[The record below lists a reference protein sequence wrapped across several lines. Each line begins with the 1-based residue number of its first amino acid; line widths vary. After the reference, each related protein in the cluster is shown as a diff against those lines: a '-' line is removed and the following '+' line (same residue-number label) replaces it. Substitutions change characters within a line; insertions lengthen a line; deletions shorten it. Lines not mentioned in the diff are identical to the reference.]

1 MIDLIL
7 IGAALLLAGG
17 TAGFFCG
24 MQHGIDLCKLN
35 HPKEGSDLGVMR
47 YGYNKTWHRTHQINV
62 ETHEG
67 RVVAVWFRCMALP
80 YTVSNWGAARARDMD
95 LMYADKDGP
104 HSFKIHAVD
113 VELPKEDDYV
123 PTV

>member
-17 TAGFFCG
+17 TAGFFTG

-35 HPKEGSDLGVMR
+35 HPQEGSDLGVTR

-67 RVVAVWFRCMALP
+67 RVVAVWFRCMVLP
-80 YTVSNWGAARARDMD
+80 FTVSDCGETRAIEMD
-95 LMYADKDGP
+95 KLYGEPEGP
-104 HSFKIHAVD
+104 SAYKVHAVD
-113 VELPKEDDYV
+113 VELCSR
-123 PTV
+123 TVVEA